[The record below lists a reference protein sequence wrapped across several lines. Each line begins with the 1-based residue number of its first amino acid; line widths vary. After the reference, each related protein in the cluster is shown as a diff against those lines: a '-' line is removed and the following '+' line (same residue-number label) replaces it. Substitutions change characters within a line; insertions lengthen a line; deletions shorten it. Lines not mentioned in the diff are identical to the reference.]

1 MSYLPHTNDDRDA
14 MLAAIGV
21 EKLEDLF
28 CDIPKA
34 ARFPALD
41 LPPPCSELEIGAE
54 MRALCARNA
63 DSLHHDSFLGA
74 GIYSHFVPA
83 IVDHVLRRAEFYTS
97 YTPYQP
103 EASQGMLQAMFE
115 YQSMICQL
123 TGMEVSNASHYDGA
137 TSLAEAVLL
146 ALDQTDGRRSKILC
160 SPGVHPQ
167 YRDVMRTYLKGT
179 DARLVGDEEI
189 KHDISDLQALLNAD
203 TAAFVVQSPDFFGQ
217 IETLNGLANAVH
229 AVGALL
235 IVVTDPIMLGLFNP
249 PGALG
254 ADVVVADGQ
263 PLGLP
268 PSFGGPHVGIFAT
281 RRAHVRRLV
290 GRLVGETT
298 DSAGERAYALTL
310 ATREQHIR
318 RARATSNICTNA
330 ALGALGAAVYL
341 AAMGKSG
348 LRQAAELCYQK
359 SHYAAGE
366 IGKIA
371 GLTIN
376 PQAPDKPFFKEFVV
390 GLPMA
395 AAEMNAILWQRH
407 GIVGGYDLGRDWPD
421 LKNHLLIAVTEVSTR
436 ASIDRLVTALR
447 NATNNRQGS

>member
-1 MSYLPHTNDDRDA
+1 MNYLPHTNDDRDA
-14 MLAAIGV
+14 MLKAIGV

-28 CDIPKA
+28 SDIPKA

-41 LPPPCSELEIGAE
+41 LPRPCTELEIGTE

-63 DSLHHDSFLGA
+63 DSLHNDSFLGA
-74 GIYSHFVPA
+74 GVYNHFVPA

-123 TGMEVSNASHYDGA
+123 TGMDVSNASHYDGA

-146 ALDQTDGRRSKILC
+146 ALDQTDGHRTKILC

-179 DARLVGDEEI
+179 DARLVGDDDM
-189 KHDISDLQALLNAD
+189 KNDISDLQVLLNTD
-203 TAAFVVQSPDFFGQ
+203 MAAFVVQSPDFFGQ
-217 IETLNGLANAVH
+217 IETLDGLADAVH

-318 RARATSNICTNA
+318 RAKATSNICTNA

-341 AAMGKSG
+341 AAVGKSG
-348 LRQAAELCYQK
+348 LRQVAELCYQK
-359 SHYAAGE
+359 SHYAAAE

-376 PQAPDKPFFKEFVV
+376 PQATDKQFFKEFVV
-390 GLPMA
+390 ELPMA
-395 AAEMNAILWQRH
+395 AAEMNAALWHRY
-407 GIVGGYDLGRDWPD
+407 GIIGGYDLGRDWPD
-421 LKNHLLIAVTEVSTR
+421 FENCLLIAVTEVNTR
-436 ASIDRLVTALR
+436 ESIDRLVTALR
-447 NATNNRQGS
+447 DATNECHGS